1 MRVFYLEFRAR
12 MSMLSGEAK
21 VGEAQV
27 FIVTYVDDLLIISNY
42 GACLQEVKCELKT
55 QGS

>member
-1 MRVFYLEFRAR
+1 
-12 MSMLSGEAK
+12 MLSGEAK

-27 FIVTYVDDLLIISNY
+27 FLVTYVDELLIISNY
-42 GACLQEVKCELKT
+42 GARMQEVKCELKIET